1 MSRVFNSLRVRILLL
16 FGMVFMVVLVVAG
29 LRAYERRNTD
39 ITRSMERLQF
49 HAAIIT
55 EKQQEAVQHTLGA
68 LALVADVADLAPL
81 SQNPH
86 CQRIL
91 AHYLVHRSHLS
102 NLFIA
107 SPNGEVLC
115 SATPLAAP
123 TRLASQAV
131 IRAARVS
138 QTPVTGAALRD
149 ASGAWMLP
157 LGLSMRNASGQ
168 VTGILGAYLNLA
180 WVNQAF
186 RQVLAFPDMRLGL
199 VTAQG
204 IILAHY
210 PEPEKWV
217 GQNISHFPDIKQLV
231 ARGTQG
237 AAEAITHDG
246 ETRIYAMAQF
256 AHTESGP
263 IYLWLNVPRSIVTG
277 SADRYFMVSAL
288 ITLALV
294 VLTFAAAW
302 YGGNRLLVQPINQLV
317 HAARR
322 LSQGNAPEPSG
333 LPHSCSEIGELARS
347 FDDMAQAL
355 MSKNAVLRLNRALRV
370 MGTCNNALVYAQS
383 ESALLEAACT
393 LLVEEGGY
401 QMASVG
407 YTGQPGVEALHP
419 VVWQGGAPAGPV
431 DDARFQADCASLD
444 SLVWL
449 VLQTGLPQL
458 NQPLPQPPDQAGWRD
473 VARKSSQRACSVF
486 PLKDKNRVFGVL
498 VVYADGQTTFSADE
512 AQLLHELTDSL
523 AFGIVAQRTNA
534 AHRHSEQEL
543 ANYRDHLEQL
553 VYERTQ
559 ALAAAL
565 TQANT
570 ANRAKSAFLSNMSHE
585 LRTPLN
591 AVIGFS
597 RLMTRSA
604 HLDAGEKKNL
614 EIINRSGNH
623 LLTLINDVLE
633 LSKIEAGQVAL
644 TETSSDIAELAW
656 EVIDM
661 LRPRAEQ
668 GGLTLTL
675 DLQALPAT
683 VRVDTIKLRQILIN
697 LLGNAIKFTHQG
709 SVSLI
714 IHASPAAVGRV
725 NITFKA
731 CDTGIGIAEQDRQ
744 KIFEPFVQMVTHA
757 TTSGTGLGLAITRQ
771 YLQMLGSGLEIDST
785 PGVGSCFHF
794 TLQLPVVEAG
804 ASPPGVHPARTGLA
818 PASRGR
824 RILIVEDNADA
835 RQLLVQLLAP
845 LGFATAEAM
854 DGASAITQTGQFQPE
869 LIVMDWRMPGM
880 DGLEATRHIRTLP
893 LNVQPKILMLSASA
907 FAEEREVAF
916 IAGIDDFLC
925 KPLQEGQLL
934 DAISR
939 LLQLPQDPDM
949 PVPAPSSPP
958 THDAPLN
965 ASMLA
970 VLSEAQRD
978 ALRIAV
984 EELNRVKVNTVL
996 ADVAT
1001 THPALAR
1008 QIHHL
1013 ADRFCYKELW
1023 ELLAT
1028 P

>member
-29 LRAYERRNTD
+29 LRAYERRNAD
-39 ITRSMERLQF
+39 IAHGMARLQF
-49 HAAIIT
+49 HADIIT
-55 EKQQEAVQHTLGA
+55 EKQQETVQHTLGA

-81 SQNPH
+81 SQNPR
-86 CQRIL
+86 CQQVL
-91 AHYLVHRSHLS
+91 AHYLAHRSHLS

-107 SPNGEVLC
+107 SPTGEVLC
-115 SATPLAAP
+115 SATPLAASSG
-123 TRLASQAV
+123 LASQDYV
-131 IRAARVS
+131 RAARAS
-138 QTPVTGAALRD
+138 RTPVIGAALRD
-149 ASGAWMLP
+149 PVSGKWMLP
-157 LGLSMRNASGQ
+157 LGLSMRNAAGQ

-186 RQVLAFPDMRLGL
+186 RKVLAFPDMRLGL

-204 IILAHY
+204 MILAHY

-217 GQNISHFPDIKQLV
+217 GQDISHFPDIKQLV
-231 ARGTQG
+231 AHGTKG

-246 ETRIYAMAQF
+246 ETRIYALVQF

-277 SADRYFMVSAL
+277 SADRHFIINAL

-317 HAARR
+317 NAARR
-322 LSQGNAPEPSG
+322 LSQGHAPERSG
-333 LPHSCSEIGELARS
+333 LPHSRNEIGELARS

-370 MGTCNNALVYAQS
+370 MGACNKALVYAQS
-383 ESALLEAACT
+383 ESALLDEVCA
-393 LLVEEGGY
+393 LLVAEGGY
-401 QMASVG
+401 RMAWVG
-407 YTGQPGVEALHP
+407 YAGNPAPDVLHP
-419 VVWQGGAPAGPV
+419 VIWQSGKSVSAADEV
-431 DDARFQADCASLD
+431 VFQRDRASLD

-449 VLQTGLPQL
+449 VLQTGQPQL
-458 NQPLPQPPDQAGWRD
+458 NQPFVHPPDPTRWRD
-473 VARKSSQRACSVF
+473 APRKSSHRACSVF
-486 PLKDKNRVFGVL
+486 PLKDKSRVFGVL
-498 VVYADGQTTFSADE
+498 VIYADGQTPFNADE
-512 AQLLHELTDSL
+512 TQWLRELTDSL
-523 AFGIVAQRTNA
+523 VFGIFAQRTDA

-565 TQANT
+565 TQANA

-644 TETSSDIAELAW
+644 TETSSDVAELAR
-656 EVIDM
+656 EVTDM

-668 GGLTLTL
+668 GGLMLTL
-675 DLQALPAT
+675 DMPALPAM

-697 LLGNAIKFTHQG
+697 LLGNAIKFTRQG
-709 SVSLI
+709 SVTLAI
-714 IHASPAAVGRV
+714 QTCPAAAGQVGMIFRV
-725 NITFKA
+725 

-771 YLQMLGSGLEIDST
+771 YLQMLGSGLEIEST
-785 PGVGSCFHF
+785 PGEGSCFHF
-794 TLQLPVVEAG
+794 TLQLPVVDTGVCLVG
-804 ASPPGVHPARTGLA
+804 ACPAETHLA
-818 PASRGR
+818 PTSRGK
-824 RILIVEDNADA
+824 RILIADDNADA
-835 RQLLVQLLAP
+835 RQLLVQLLQP
-845 LGFATAEAM
+845 LGFATAEAV
-854 DGASAITQTGQFQPE
+854 DGASAIALTRQFQPE

-880 DGLEATRHIRTLP
+880 DGLEATRHIRALP
-893 LNVQPKILMLSASA
+893 LGVQPKILMLSASA

-916 IAGIDDFLC
+916 VAGIDDFLS
-925 KPLQEGQLL
+925 KPVQEAPLL

-939 LLQLPQDPDM
+939 LLHLSLAPHAAT
-949 PVPAPSSPP
+949 PAPVGDVALS
-958 THDAPLN
+958 
-965 ASMLA
+965 ASMLT
-970 VLSEAQRD
+970 VLSDAQRD

-984 EELNRVKVNTVL
+984 EELNRVKVNAVL
-996 ADVAT
+996 ADIAEA
-1001 THPALAR
+1001 HPTLAR
-1008 QIHHL
+1008 QIHQL
-1013 ADRFCYKELW
+1013 ADCFRYKELW
-1023 ELLAT
+1023 ELLDA